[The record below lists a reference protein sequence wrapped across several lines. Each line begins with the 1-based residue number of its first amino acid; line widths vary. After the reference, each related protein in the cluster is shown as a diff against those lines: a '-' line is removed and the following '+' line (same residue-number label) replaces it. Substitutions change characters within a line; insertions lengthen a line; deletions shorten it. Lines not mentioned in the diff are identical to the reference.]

1 MKILIFYASY
11 LYFPF
16 LVFSVYMVARQ
27 KGLIRTVFMLG
38 ILFTSL
44 LAYGRFVEPRLLNT
58 HTETILTQGAD
69 DTSPSIRIALFS
81 DTHFGIFKNAMPM
94 SRIVARINSE
104 APDAV
109 FIAGDFLYHL
119 DPEDIPKALAP
130 LGKIEV
136 PVFAVLGNHDVGFP
150 GPIYTGDLYRALKA
164 LGVTLVENRAYEAK
178 IAGQDIL
185 IGGISDLWQRQ
196 QNFAFTNT
204 LPDKPLILLT
214 HNPDTALNVPAGIPF
229 ALMLAGHTHG
239 GQVRIPGLIKTV
251 IPTQYPF
258 DKGLH
263 IVPAKGSQ
271 RLVYVTTGTG
281 MVGLPFRFNMPPRID
296 ILTVHLATPRP

>member
-1 MKILIFYASY
+1 MKLFIFYAAY

-16 LVFSVYMVARQ
+16 LAFCLYKAARHKGAIPIVFA
-27 KGLIRTVFMLG
+27 LCILG
-38 ILFTSL
+38 SSL

-58 HTETILTQGAD
+58 HSETIFTQGAD
-69 DTSPSIRIALFS
+69 ETSPSIRIALFS

-94 SRIVARINSE
+94 SRIVRRINDE

-109 FIAGDFLYHL
+109 FISGDFLYHL
-119 DPEDIPKALAP
+119 PPEDIPAALAP
-130 LGKIEV
+130 LAELSAPIY
-136 PVFAVLGNHDVGFP
+136 AVLGNHDVGFP
-150 GPIYTGDLYRALKA
+150 GPIYTGDLYSALHA
-164 LGVTLVENRAYEAK
+164 LGVTLVENRAYEAR
-178 IAGQDIL
+178 IGGQDIL
-185 IGGISDLWQRQ
+185 IGGTSDLWQRQ
-196 QNFAFTNT
+196 QDFSFTNT

-214 HNPDTALNVPAGIPF
+214 HNPDTALNVPNNIPF

-239 GQVRIPGLIKTV
+239 GQVRIPGLIKKV

-263 IVPAKGSQ
+263 SVPKGDIE

-296 ILTVHLATPRP
+296 ILTVHLPAP